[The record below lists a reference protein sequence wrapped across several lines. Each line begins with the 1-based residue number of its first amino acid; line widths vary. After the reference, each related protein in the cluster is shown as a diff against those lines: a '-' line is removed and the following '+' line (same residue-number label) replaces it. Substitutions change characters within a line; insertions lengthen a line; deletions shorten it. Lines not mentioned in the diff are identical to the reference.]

1 MRMSIL
7 SNIDESVT
15 KYLNGEIKNP
25 LLKKVIEDDI
35 TCSSGLYNVFK
46 TYLSDIV
53 DTANFNDKLDNL
65 SILIKNVSND
75 TRNILKT
82 VICNSF
88 IELSSDQ
95 HMFLIISMNNN
106 IKNIFELLAD
116 DPAIIQILKYI
127 VSGLALGVNNDEYV
141 IKCIEVCL
149 LINKNISN
157 AIVEEYININSANL
171 LTNNKLLAFIINY
184 IDKTKFNIITDIFNL
199 IKIKVNTIKEQL
211 DTLSLTNM
219 DFAFEIYKLGQ
230 IVIESKIG
238 YNMYVNNLLHLKDEQ
253 IEYIVKAIHTCIIN
267 NNAEQAQTLLAVIFY
282 LSREN
287 TNVLIKYY
295 NKSLSLRLN
304 NPDITTTEYNLWNI
318 NNDYLTII
326 NDSKFLPYVQVINNI
341 KYTHIINSDLEKI
354 RIKNSEIK
362 MKKVKVLLTDNAES
376 NDIFLNIVHHNTIQ
390 EYINGVDKYISVRS
404 TLQTIKHNMES
415 SNIKIKTPMGT
426 ISCSLIF
433 GSILL
438 HLNDSDMTTS
448 ELSSKLNINE
458 DEITKRI
465 SSLIKYNIVIN
476 LNNKYKYVPPFGDV
490 ECKLIDDTII
500 EPVIIERFSDLEL
513 TTESKIMKEV
523 KPNKMNKMEL
533 ERRVQ
538 EFLGASYVRKIF
550 FDRLESL
557 KKRYYVKEV
566 DSIIEYIV

>member
-282 LSREN
+282 LSSEN
-287 TNVLIKYY
+287 TNVFIKYY

-354 RIKNSEIK
+354 RIKNSDIK

-448 ELSSKLNINE
+448 ELSSKLKISE